1 MVEISVVMARGAGGA
16 QDDDTPL
23 EKLLRDFA
31 NLHGAK
37 NEWSE
42 KYGTDYED
50 DVVMMHTY
58 CWCDEALCKWC
69 GGDEPNFRYKP
80 TGFEVTWY
88 KYIGRDMKHR
98 PISSEEV
105 AEMRK
110 KLF

>member
-1 MVEISVVMARGAGGA
+1 MDNKMIARELQRIAGIITSNSHPTPMV
-16 QDDDTPL
+16 
-23 EKLLRDFA
+23 
-31 NLHGAK
+31 
-37 NEWSE
+37 
-42 KYGTDYED
+42 
-50 DVVMMHTY
+50 
-58 CWCDEALCKWC
+58 CKGC